1 MYVLRYKKYVFSAIL
16 LAFVFVLVGCSKE
29 KDPKESYNTFVSY
42 LTNKDYSAVYK
53 LLSSETKKNAD
64 EKYFVESYSKAYGSA
79 KVSKITINPKYPE
92 KLQAD
97 KEGKI
102 SFPAEINL
110 ETPLGNIQ
118 FTYNA
123 ALVKEKQG
131 KDEIWT
137 VAWDE
142 KMIFPEFEKGDL
154 ISYTKKLGKRGEIK
168 DRNGLPLAVN
178 GEAVTVY
185 VIPQKIEKD
194 RANTIAYLAE
204 VLGTTA
210 QEIEGKLSA
219 PYVKAHPDQRVPI
232 MTLARATD
240 IDKAKKAIVPI
251 GVEAPAEPITI
262 RVYPLK
268 EAAAHLIGYVDNI
281 TAEELEK
288 YKSQGYEASDILGKT
303 GLESIYEKRLRGE
316 LGGTIAIVNSNTK
329 KKQILIDKAAKNGEN
344 ITLSI
349 DAKLQS
355 DVYAQLAGDKG
366 AGVATNPKTGEV
378 LAMVSSPS
386 YNPNTLVSEL
396 NNKYYLALE
405 GSPDKP
411 LISRFASAVVP
422 GSTFKPITAAIGLDS
437 GKLDPNKELAIS
449 GKQWQ
454 KDSSWGD
461 YFVTRVHEE
470 DTSVNLKD
478 AFVTSDNIYFANSA
492 LSIGKDD
499 FIKGAKAFGIGE
511 KMEFAF
517 PMTTSQV
524 GNIDT
529 DIMLADSGY
538 GQGQILINPLQLA
551 LIYNSFVNEGNVL
564 SPILDMKDL
573 QASPKVWKASA
584 VSKESAAL
592 ITQDLIQV
600 VEDAKGTGN
609 GAKIAGLTLA
619 GKTGTAEL
627 KTEQG
632 TKGKENGWFAAINTE
647 APKLSV
653 IMMIEEVQD
662 KGGSKYVVPKVRKVF
677 EHYFKK

>member
-1 MYVLRYKKYVFSAIL
+1 MKHKKYVLSAIL
-16 LAFVFVLVGCSKE
+16 LVFVFTFMGCSKE
-29 KDPKESYNTFVSY
+29 KDPKESFNSFASF
-42 LTNKDYSAVYK
+42 LANKDYSAMYK
-53 LLSSETKKNAD
+53 LLGSETKKSVD

-79 KVSKITINPKYPE
+79 KVGKVTVNPKYPE
-92 KLQAD
+92 KLKAD

-102 SFPAEINL
+102 EFPVEISL
-110 ETPLGNIQ
+110 ETPIGNIQ

-123 ALVKEKQG
+123 ALIKEKQE
-131 KDEIWT
+131 KEEFWT

-142 KMIFPEFEKGDL
+142 KMILPGFEKGDL
-154 ISYTKKLGKRGEIK
+154 ISYAKKLGKRGEIR
-168 DRNGLPLAVN
+168 DRNGLALAVN

-219 PYVKAHPDQRVPI
+219 PYVKSHPDQRVPI

-251 GVEAPAEPITI
+251 GVEAPVEPITI

-268 EAAAHLIGYVDNI
+268 EAAAHLIGYIDNI
-281 TAEELEK
+281 TEEELNK
-288 YKSQGYEASDILGKT
+288 YSSQGYDAYDVLGKT

-316 LGGTIAIVNSNTK
+316 MGGSIAIVNNSTK
-329 KKQILIDKAAKNGEN
+329 KKQILIEKAAKDGEN

-349 DAKLQS
+349 DANLQS
-355 DVYAQLAGDKG
+355 NIYAQLAGDKG
-366 AGVATNPKTGEV
+366 AAVATNPKTGEV

-386 YNPNTLVSEL
+386 YNPNTLISEL
-396 NNKYYLALE
+396 NNKYYLTLE
-405 GSPDKP
+405 SSQDKP

-492 LSIGKDD
+492 LSVGKDG
-499 FIKGAKAFGIGE
+499 FIKGTKAFGLDE
-511 KMEFAF
+511 KMEFPF
-517 PMTTSQV
+517 PMATSQI

-538 GQGQILINPLQLA
+538 GQGQILINPLQLS

-564 SPILDMKDL
+564 SPVLEMKDL

-584 VSKESAAL
+584 VSKEAAAM

-600 VEDAKGTGN
+600 VEDASGTGKD
-609 GAKIAGLTLA
+609 AKIAGLTLA

-627 KTEQG
+627 KTKQD
-632 TKGKENGWFAAINTE
+632 TQGKENGWFSTFNTQD
-647 APKLSV
+647 PKLSV
-653 IMMIEEVQD
+653 IMMIEEVQG

-677 EHYFKK
+677 EHFFKK